1 MDAPPLQIQQPQLVQ
16 QPQWFYFGILLAFL
30 IGVLY
35 LLTYGL
41 GIASVSNNWADNRC
55 KPQIMPF
62 ASLYGYNTADNFQ
75 YCMKNI
81 IRDQAG
87 NSLGPVYQILA
98 TFVGTISTLIQS
110 ANSLR
115 LSLATL
121 VGGVTSVFQEFS
133 ERLNTLMTRIRISSL
148 RMKMLFGRLFATFYS
163 VIFMGMSGITA
174 VSNFGDT
181 FLFKFLDTFCFDPDT
196 QIEIRAETGTKFIA
210 VKDVKIGDVFEKTGS
225 RVTATFQFYADGQPM
240 VALPKGTEG
249 NKGNKGQQPIL
260 VSTNHY
266 VKMAKG
272 PPVRA
277 EDHIDAKPAPAWNGG
292 LARPLICF
300 NTHDHTIPIGDYM
313 FLDYDETE
321 AGDEQTM
328 IRLEEIV
335 NGTKTHTK
343 YPANLQYS
351 PGFAAT
357 TEVALPSGEFMV
369 ATNIQLGQQ
378 ISTGKVVSIIEK
390 KVDSFV
396 KIGNEFITASS
407 LIWNKD
413 KWVRAFEIGEVVNHS
428 LHSLHSPQIAY
439 SFIVSPTA
447 TIETRQGTHIRD
459 YMEVMSPDAELE
471 YTKQIHTLFSEGSQA

>member
-1 MDAPPLQIQQPQLVQ
+1 MRKTYDKNDTIREERSMDAPPLQIPQPQPQQ
-16 QPQWFYFGILLAFL
+16 QPQWFYFGLLLAFL

-41 GIASVSNNWADNRC
+41 DIASVSNNWADNRC
-55 KPQIMPF
+55 KPQIIPF
-62 ASLYGYNTADNFQ
+62 ASLYGYNTAENFQ

-196 QIEIRAETGTKFIA
+196 EVEVLINGEIKSVA
-210 VKDVKIGDVFEKTGS
+210 VKDVKIGDVFAKTGS

-240 VALPKGTEG
+240 VTLPNETE
-249 NKGNKGQQPIL
+249 PIL

-272 PPVRA
+272 AVQA
-277 EDHIDAKPAPAWNGG
+277 GDHPDAKPAPAWNGG

-300 NTHDHTIPIGDYM
+300 NTHDHTIPIGGYQ

-335 NGTKTHTK
+335 NGARNQTK
-343 YPANLQYS
+343 YPSNLQYS
-351 PGFAAT
+351 PGFAAS
-357 TEVALPSGEFMV
+357 TEIALPNGEFMV
-369 ATNIQLGQQ
+369 ATKIKLGQQ

-390 KVDSFV
+390 EVDSFV

-407 LIWNKD
+407 LVWNKD
-413 KWVRAFEIGEVVNHS
+413 KWVRTFELGEV
-428 LHSLHSPQIAY
+428 LHSKHVAY